1 MAATISKKSFADIYP
16 IAENDFLK
24 SNLNRKHYLIEIS
37 VNFYC
42 SALQINF
49 EANPYET
56 NITRNAMGFYIYLYT
71 MKHFEITKSFIK

>member
-42 SALQINF
+42 SAL
-49 EANPYET
+49 
-56 NITRNAMGFYIYLYT
+56 
-71 MKHFEITKSFIK
+71 